1 MTSES
6 TESFR
11 EHFCVHWVVGRAVLK
26 IYISLSNLGN
36 FNTTLYNQPP
46 TLLPGCVHV
55 CVEGEGYVQL
65 FSNFE

>member
-1 MTSES
+1 
-6 TESFR
+6 
-11 EHFCVHWVVGRAVLK
+11 VLK